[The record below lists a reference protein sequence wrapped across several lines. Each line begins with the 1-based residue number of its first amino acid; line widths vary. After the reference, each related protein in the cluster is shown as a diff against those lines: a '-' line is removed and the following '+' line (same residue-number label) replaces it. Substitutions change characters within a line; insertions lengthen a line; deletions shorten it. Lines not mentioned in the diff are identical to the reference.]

1 MPLALSD
8 VFPDE
13 DYRFHL
19 TLRAGDV
26 DQFFR
31 SSQPEV
37 LTERARWLNADPRR
51 YAAQTGTG
59 EALLGEFEAL
69 AAQWI
74 GGGTPPAES
83 PFDRLLRL
91 GAALEPDF
99 LVLAPDGTGTF
110 RLHVG
115 AVCFPSSW
123 ALEEKID
130 RSLDE
135 IHQPVPTLNSTLGVS
150 ISRFLAR
157 LKPGS
162 AFERANWGLAA
173 TPEMNLHPHLSRPR
187 LAPTSPIENAWVR
200 IEDQLLAALP
210 SGAGVL
216 FGIRLRILPLGSILA
231 DRTIAPR
238 FMRAIE
244 TMPREVAAYKGL
256 SGYNFRNQLPR

>member
-51 YAAQTGTG
+51 YAALTGTG
-59 EALLGEFEAL
+59 EALLGEFAAL

-74 GGGTPPAES
+74 GGGTPPPES

-110 RLHVG
+110 RLLAGV
-115 AVCFPSSW
+115 VCFPSSW
-123 ALEEKID
+123 ALEEKIG
-130 RSLDE
+130 RTLDE
-135 IHQPVPTLNSTLGVS
+135 IHQPVPTLNSTLGFS
-150 ISRFLAR
+150 ISRFLSR
-157 LKPGS
+157 LKPGT

-173 TPEMNLHPHLSRPR
+173 TPALNMHPRLNRPR
-187 LAPTSPIENAWVR
+187 LERSLSIENAWVR

-210 SGAGVL
+210 SGAGIL
-216 FGIRLRILPLGSILA
+216 FGIRLRILPLRVILDDA
-231 DRTIAPR
+231 AIAPR
-238 FMRAIE
+238 FIRAVE
-244 TMPREVAAYKGL
+244 TMPPDIAAYKGL
-256 SGYNFRNQLPR
+256 SGYNFKSQRRR